1 MLRSILLTALL
12 SFTALTATAQE
23 LHFGDTVDSS
33 KLVKISTLMET
44 PNQYI
49 GETIT
54 VEGTIIG
61 VCEKRG
67 CWVDLASDARFE
79 KLRIKVKDGDM
90 VFPLT
95 AKGRTALATGEL
107 VEIQLDLEQTR
118 AHQALLAERTGQ
130 QINAASIREPMSI
143 YQLVP
148 TGVTILE

>member
-33 KLVKISTLMET
+33 KLVKISTLIET

-118 AHQALLAERTGQ
+118 AHQALAERTGQ